1 MTYSKNW
8 KAYMTDSDTEL
19 SDFTKLVLARLETNP
34 DEFQLGGR
42 WDTLVRGIEAFVRG
56 DQEDRYYRTLWP
68 LDDPEVRL
76 ITKAYRKAYLAR
88 LHKDMLKNIV
98 SGDDLKVNDIRYSNS
113 NDINPLK
120 GGVLRGTSPNTITTP
135 ASIANSALG
144 VLQKE
149 FDKSYNDAFSNAIV
163 KGEGQAVQMANT
175 NTVTYKPTNRYV
187 LNKTHMALAK
197 KLGMTEDE
205 LVKYAHLVN
214 ININTGGSV

>member
-1 MTYSKNW
+1 
-8 KAYMTDSDTEL
+8 MTDSDTEL

-76 ITKAYRKAYLAR
+76 IVAAYRKAYLAR

-98 SGDDLKVNDIRYSNS
+98 SGDDLPQKMDPRTYTVGTLS
-113 NDINPLK
+113 NDVNPLK
-120 GGVLRGTSPNTITTP
+120 GGVLRGTSPNTILTP
-135 ASIANSALG
+135 ASIANTALG

-149 FDKSYNDAFSNAIV
+149 FDSAYADAPVKQEGMAIDP
-163 KGEGQAVQMANT
+163 NT
-175 NTVTYKPTNRYV
+175 LTYKAANRYV
-187 LNKTHMALAK
+187 AEQQREKMKTILVTHTDHVMAK
-197 KLGMTEDE
+197 KMGMTVQEY
-205 LVKYAHLVN
+205 VKRRDAL
-214 ININTGGSV
+214 